1 MKIRRSEIIKNSGLN
16 VGSTIKLV
24 KAGIAYA
31 VNTLEQSSE
40 EERMKAMN
48 DLYHIMAAPAGS
60 SIQKEA
66 TKELGKDY
74 IEKVSYVYEAMKS
87 VIRIQSEGAC

>member
-40 EERMKAMN
+40 EEQVKAMN

-60 SIQKEA
+60 SIQKDA
-66 TKELGKDY
+66 IKELGKDY
-74 IEKVSYVYEAMKS
+74 IEKISYVYEVMKT
-87 VIRIQSEGAC
+87 VVRIQNEGAC